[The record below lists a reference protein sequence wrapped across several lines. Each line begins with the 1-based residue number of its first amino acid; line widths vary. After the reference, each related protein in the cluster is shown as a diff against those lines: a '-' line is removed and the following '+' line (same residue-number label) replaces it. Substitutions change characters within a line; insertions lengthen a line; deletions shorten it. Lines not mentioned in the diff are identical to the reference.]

1 MMKTNGAQ
9 LMGRVPVAFIGI
21 SHDVVSSVLH
31 SFRCICDFALRSRSS
46 NILEA
51 ARIINRLKPRNFF
64 QRVSPVARVESTSFF
79 DTYKRQ
85 HHEFR

>member
-31 SFRCICDFALRSRSS
+31 SFRCICDFAPRSRSS
-46 NILEA
+46 NIVEA
-51 ARIINRLKPRNFF
+51 ARIINRLKP
-64 QRVSPVARVESTSFF
+64 QRVSPVARVGSTSFF

>member
-9 LMGRVPVAFIGI
+9 LMGRVPVAFIRI

-51 ARIINRLKPRNFF
+51 ARIINRLKP
-64 QRVSPVARVESTSFF
+64 QSFIS
-79 DTYKRQ
+79 KGLASSKS
-85 HHEFR
+85 